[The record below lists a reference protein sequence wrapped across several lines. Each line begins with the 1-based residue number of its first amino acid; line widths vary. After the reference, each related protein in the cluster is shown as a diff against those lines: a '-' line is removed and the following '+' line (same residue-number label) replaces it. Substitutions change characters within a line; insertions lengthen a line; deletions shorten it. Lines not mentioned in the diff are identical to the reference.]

1 MFFRP
6 NPDAAAEQLRAAHR
20 LIEAQAA
27 EIERREYI
35 IQEVAQL
42 RVSTRL
48 QRETIAKHEA
58 TIAELQ
64 AELALQKREQV
75 G

>member
-1 MFFRP
+1 MFFRRDP
-6 NPDAAAEQLRAAHR
+6 NAIADRLRAAHK

-27 EIERREYI
+27 EIDRREYI

-48 QRETIAKHEA
+48 QRETIARQEA
-58 TIAELQ
+58 TIAELHAQ
-64 AELALQKREQV
+64 LALPKQEQV

>member
-1 MFFRP
+1 MFFRQ
-6 NPDAAAEQLRAAHR
+6 NPDAAAEQLRAARR

-27 EIERREYI
+27 EIDRREYI

-58 TIAELQ
+58 TIAELH
-64 AELALQKREQV
+64 AELALQKQEQV